1 PIDSFLQPQI
11 QVCNMNSL
19 ISLSI
24 VLLSGLMVQA
34 CKNEPEQKEIPR
46 QPVDYIKRI
55 PGKDDSIASEVIKKG
70 EVLISYSDC
79 YTCHKKDQKLV
90 GPAFIDIARRYPA
103 NKAYIELLAQKV
115 ILGSSRSWGYP
126 VMAPHP
132 TTSVED
138 AKTMVSYILS
148 LEK

>member
-1 PIDSFLQPQI
+1 MKSLFLYSCLLLASFCI
-11 QVCNMNSL
+11 YS
-19 ISLSI
+19 
-24 VLLSGLMVQA
+24 
-34 CKNEPEQKEIPR
+34 CKNEPEQKVIAR
-46 QPVDYIKRI
+46 KPVDYIKRI
-55 PGKDDSIASEVIKKG
+55 PGKDDSIPAEIAQKG

-90 GPAFIDIARRYPA
+90 GPAFIDIAKRYPA
-103 NKAYIELLAQKV
+103 NKGYIELLAQKV

-132 TTSVED
+132 QTSVED
-138 AKTMVSYILS
+138 AKMMVTYILS